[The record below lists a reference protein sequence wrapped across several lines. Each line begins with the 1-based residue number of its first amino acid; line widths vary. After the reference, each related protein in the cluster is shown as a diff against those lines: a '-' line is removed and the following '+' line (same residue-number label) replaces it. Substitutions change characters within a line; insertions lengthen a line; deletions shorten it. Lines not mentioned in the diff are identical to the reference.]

1 MFKRFSVSDAPT
13 DLVVTSSTPTTITI
27 RWDAPSVTVKNY
39 RITYGT
45 SLCTFFLILF
55 SHADSKSNLCS
66 SFIFAYVGGESS
78 QEFTIPGTETTA
90 TITGLKPDTDYTI
103 TVYAVAG
110 RGDSPASN
118 TPVFI
123 THRTGTKTWK
133 QMRISS
139 VQSTRS

>member
-1 MFKRFSVSDAPT
+1 MQ
-13 DLVVTSSTPTTITI
+13 
-27 RWDAPSVTVKNY
+27 
-39 RITYGT
+39 
-45 SLCTFFLILF
+45 ILN
-55 SHADSKSNLCS
+55 ANVGS
-66 SFIFAYVGGESS
+66 SFFVAYTGGDSP

-90 TITGLKPDTDYTI
+90 TITRLRPATDYTI

-123 THRTGTKTWK
+123 THRTGTETWK
-133 QMRISS
+133 PQSILS

>member
-1 MFKRFSVSDAPT
+1 MQI
-13 DLVVTSSTPTTITI
+13 L
-27 RWDAPSVTVKNY
+27 N
-39 RITYGT
+39 GT
-45 SLCTFFLILF
+45 
-55 SHADSKSNLCS
+55 
-66 SFIFAYVGGESS
+66 FALSACIGGESP

-90 TITGLKPDTDYTI
+90 TITRLRPDTDYTI

-133 QMRISS
+133 HMGILS
-139 VQSTRS
+139 VQSARS

>member
-1 MFKRFSVSDAPT
+1 MEQVCARFS
-13 DLVVTSSTPTTITI
+13 
-27 RWDAPSVTVKNY
+27 
-39 RITYGT
+39 
-45 SLCTFFLILF
+45 FLF
-55 SHADSKSNLCS
+55 SSHAECKRNLCS
-66 SFIFAYVGGESS
+66 SSVFTYIGGESS

-123 THRTGTKTWK
+123 THRTGTNTWK
-133 QMRISS
+133 QMGILS
-139 VQSTRS
+139 VKSTRR